1 MTAVNFERQLP
12 SKFTFFAVFFN
23 YRGKHLLRVRN
34 INAPLP
40 GTYDPENPNNALGH
54 SATLA
59 TLLLRVER
67 NLQRLS
73 LLWWAATTDEQR
85 LFALRKLRH
94 RQRQDGH

>member
-1 MTAVNFERQLP
+1 MTAVNVERQLP

-23 YRGKHLLRVRN
+23 YRGKHLLRLRN

-40 GTYDPENPNNALGH
+40 GTYDPENPNNAVRPLGNAGR
-54 SATLA
+54 S
-59 TLLLRVER
+59 LLLRVER

-73 LLWWAATTDEQR
+73 LLWWLATTDEQR

-94 RQRQDGH
+94 RQRQN

>member
-1 MTAVNFERQLP
+1 MTAVNVERQLP

-40 GTYDPENPNNALGH
+40 GTYDPENPNNACGH
-54 SATLA
+54 SATRRS
-59 TLLLRVER
+59 LLLRVER

-73 LLWWAATTDEQR
+73 LLWWTAADEQG

-94 RQRQDGH
+94 RQRQDRH